1 MKQLNHT
8 ILLLGMMLLAV
19 GCTLYL
25 DEPVPDGGE
34 DTLNGDGFSSP
45 KTQLTEFGDVTYQFE
60 EGVRASMRNT
70 CLTSFI
76 AATIRQC
83 IILKSFLPRTSPET
97 LSPGEA
103 NISPRQCPSSSS
115 RLFAMKSIS
124 LRSHRAAIL

>member
-60 EGVRASMRNT
+60 EGVRV
-70 CLTSFI
+70 I
-76 AATIRQC
+76 DE
-83 IILKSFLPRTSPET
+83 TSPET

-115 RLFAMKSIS
+115 RLFAM
-124 LRSHRAAIL
+124 R